1 MKKLSTYSLI
11 LCLIVFSACTETE
24 YESWRFINIPDYHN
38 AEGFV
43 NVWDKAPEGY
53 ASQREHRIGD
63 QTEQFKQMKEHHGG
77 ELIILPG
84 DCNGGRWYREKYL
97 EQFKSFPDYADY
109 NTRQVILE
117 SSRLCYQGLW
127 DIVHDGGYDH
137 FLMAVGDHELGDN
150 SWQKGSEVV
159 NHITTFRQGFA
170 STFTLDKNGES
181 RFTSKIG
188 SALPRPVGT
197 KYEHTSNAV
206 QYKNVLFVTLDIFR
220 FDAEDKVLGDEG
232 VIKGDIT
239 GKHME
244 WFESVLSE
252 AQNIQSI
259 KHIVVQSH
267 LPIIYPVKKYASSG
281 MMVDHKDSEKILDVM
296 RKYNVDLYLAG
307 EVHMSTVTQDPKS
320 DLIQLV
326 ARGNNLSNM
335 TLFDVENEKLLI
347 SAYHWNG
354 EKLGSLSINKS
365 TPEKTI
371 EGTGLLEPINPK
383 GIQIHWSFDEQLD
396 TTNYKN
402 SIEGAFPKQGKHNP
416 LMSSITQP
424 IVYLNDGDFSYDY
437 SLIGSDAEQ
446 AKGVLG
452 DAVNISSSTNL
463 FVLPMGPM
471 DKGFERS
478 LACWV
483 NTSGTGRQLIL
494 NSGSYWSKTGQF
506 FNLGLNNG
514 NLEVALRPEIYT
526 TTSNLK
532 INDGEWHHI
541 AVVVPYKDARIKD
554 LKLFV
559 DGKPIEDKQIE
570 KPGTSIKTMQAN
582 WMAIATQTGTYKTD
596 LASTMDMQDYVGLLD
611 DFSIWT
617 RALTENEI
625 KRLYSEGLKGK
636 NALEVE
642 ELFKN

>member
-1 MKKLSTYSLI
+1 MKNPRNIYIILI
-11 LCLIVFSACTETE
+11 LVVFSACKETE
-24 YESWRFINIPDYHN
+24 YKSWRFINIPDYHN

-43 NVWDKAPEGY
+43 NVWDKAPEGL
-53 ASQREHRIGD
+53 SSPREQRIAD
-63 QTEQFKQMKEHHGG
+63 QTEQFKQMKQRHGG

-84 DCNGGRWYREKYL
+84 DSNGGHWYRPKYL
-97 EQFKSFPDYADY
+97 KQFKSYPDYADFS
-109 NTRQVILE
+109 TKQVILE

-150 SWQKGSEVV
+150 PWQKGSEVA
-159 NHITTFRQGFA
+159 NHIETFRQGFA

-220 FDAEDKVLGDEG
+220 FDAKDKVLGDQG
-232 VIKGDIT
+232 VIKGDIA

-252 AQNIQSI
+252 AQNIPSI

-281 MMVDHKDSEKILDVM
+281 MMVDQNDREKILDVM
-296 RKYNVDLYLAG
+296 RKHNVDIYLAG
-307 EVHMSTVTQDPKS
+307 EVHMSTVTKDSKS

-335 TLFDVENEKLLI
+335 TLVDVERDKLLI
-347 SAYHWNG
+347 TSYHQNG
-354 EKLGSLSINKS
+354 EKLGSLSIDKTS
-365 TPEKTI
+365 PQTTI
-371 EGTGLLEPINPK
+371 EGTGLLEPIDPK
-383 GIQIHWSFDEQLD
+383 GLQIHWSFDEQLD
-396 TTNYKN
+396 TTNYVN
-402 SIEGAFPKQGKHNP
+402 SIEGSFPKQGKHNP
-416 LMSSITQP
+416 LMSSINDP
-424 IVYLNDGDFSYDY
+424 IAYINDGDFSFDY
-437 SLIGSDAEQ
+437 SLIGSDAET
-446 AKGVLG
+446 AEGILG
-452 DAVNISSSTNL
+452 NAVNISSSTNL

-471 DKGFERS
+471 DKGYERS
-478 LACWV
+478 VACWV
-483 NTSGTGRQLIL
+483 KTKEEGRQLIL

-514 NLEVALRPEIYT
+514 NLELALRPEIYT
-526 TTSNLK
+526 TTSGQK

-541 AVVVPYKDARIKD
+541 AVVVPDRDASIENF
-554 LKLFV
+554 KLFV
-559 DGKPIEDKQIE
+559 DGRRIEEKQTK
-570 KPGTSIKTMQAN
+570 KPGANIKTNQAN
-582 WMAIATQTGTYKTD
+582 WMAVATQTGTYKTD
-596 LASTMDMQDYVGLLD
+596 LVSTMDMQDYVGLLD

-625 KRLYSEGLKGK
+625 KQLFTEGLKGK

-642 ELFKN
+642 ESFMH

>member
-1 MKKLSTYSLI
+1 MKKKLNAYSLI
-11 LCLIVFSACTETE
+11 LSLIVLSACAETE

-53 ASQREHRIGD
+53 ASQREKRIAD
-63 QTEQFKQMKEHHGG
+63 QTELFKQMKERHGG

-84 DCNGGRWYREKYL
+84 DCNGGHWYRNKYL
-97 EQFKSFPDYADY
+97 KQFRSFTDYAEYD
-109 NTRQVILE
+109 TRQVIIE

-127 DIVHDGGYDH
+127 DIVHNGGYEN

-150 SWQKGSEVV
+150 PWNKGSEVV
-159 NHITTFRQGFA
+159 NHIETFRQGFA
-170 STFTLDKNGES
+170 NTFTLDKNGKS
-181 RFTSKIG
+181 RFNSKIG
-188 SALPRPVGT
+188 SALPHPVGT
-197 KYEHTSNAV
+197 IYEHTSNAV

-220 FDAEDKVLGDEG
+220 YDAEDMVLGDEG

-281 MMVDHKDSEKILDVM
+281 MMVDQNDSEKILDVM

-307 EVHMSTVTQDPKS
+307 EVHMNTVTKDPKS

-335 TLFDVENEKLLI
+335 TLVDVENELLLI
-347 SAYHWNG
+347 STYHQNG
-354 EKLGSLSINKS
+354 DKLGSLTIDKS
-365 TPEKTI
+365 SPQITI
-371 EGTGLLEPINPK
+371 EGAGLLKPISPK
-383 GIQIHWSFDEQLD
+383 GLQIHWSFDKQLD
-396 TTNYKN
+396 KANYKN

-416 LMSSITQP
+416 LMSNIAEP
-424 IVYLNDGDFSYDY
+424 IAYLNDGGFSYDY
-437 SLIGSDAEQ
+437 SLIGSNAEQ
-446 AKGVLG
+446 SEGVLG
-452 DAVNISSSTNL
+452 DAANISSSTNL

-471 DKGFERS
+471 DYGFERTV
-478 LACWV
+478 ACWV
-483 NTSGTGRQLIL
+483 KTSARGRRLIL

-506 FNLGLNNG
+506 FNVSLNNG

-526 TTSNLK
+526 ATSSLK
-532 INDGEWHHI
+532 INDGKWHYI
-541 AVVVPYKDARIKD
+541 AVVVPYADAKIKD
-554 LKLFV
+554 FKLFV
-559 DGKPIEDKQIE
+559 DGKLIEDKQTE

-582 WMAIATQTGTYKTD
+582 WMAIATQTETYKTD
-596 LASTMDMQDYVGLLD
+596 LVSTMDMQDYVGLLD
-611 DFSIWT
+611 DFSLWT
-617 RALTENEI
+617 RALTENEVEQ
-625 KRLYSEGLKGK
+625 LYSEGLNGN
-636 NALEVE
+636 NALEME
-642 ELFKN
+642 KR